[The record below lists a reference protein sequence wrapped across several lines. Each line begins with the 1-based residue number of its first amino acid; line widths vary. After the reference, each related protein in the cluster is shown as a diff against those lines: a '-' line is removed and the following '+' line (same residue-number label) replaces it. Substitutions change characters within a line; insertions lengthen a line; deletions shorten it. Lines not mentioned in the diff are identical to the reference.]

1 MTMKKTSRLLVV
13 VAFCWVGLGLAQ
25 EKPKDA
31 KAELQTLVTKVRAQL
46 QTGKRTEQDLAP
58 ALKEFDALIQEHKG
72 EKTDDV
78 ASIVRMKAMLYVEV
92 IKDTDKGVEI
102 LKQLKKDYPDTQSGK
117 IADSIIANVEARQKL
132 AVGKTFPDFNEK
144 DLEGKPLSIA
154 NYKGKLVLVDF
165 WATWCGPCVG
175 ELPNVLK
182 TYDKYHS
189 KGFEIIGV
197 SLDNDRDKLTQFIK
211 DKGVTWRQYFDG
223 KGWQNKLA
231 REYGIDS
238 IPATFLLDGAG
249 KIVARDLRGEEL
261 AAEVGQRLAKP

>member
-1 MTMKKTSRLLVV
+1 MKKTSLLLVV
-13 VAFCWVGLGLAQ
+13 AAFSWVVLGQAQ
-25 EKPKDA
+25 EKSKDA
-31 KAELQTLVTKVRAQL
+31 KAELQALVTKVRTQL
-46 QTGKRTEQDLAP
+46 QTGKRTETDLAP
-58 ALKEFDALIQEHKG
+58 ALKEFDDLIQEHKG
-72 EKTDDV
+72 EKTEDV
-78 ASIVRMKAMLYVEV
+78 ANIVRMKAMLYVEV

-102 LKQLKKDYPDTQSGK
+102 LKQLKKDYPDTQAGK
-117 IADSIIANVEARQKL
+117 IADSIIANVEARKKY
-132 AVGKTFPDFNEK
+132 AVGATFPDFNEK

-182 TYDKYHS
+182 TYEKYHS

-231 REYGIDS
+231 RQYGIDS
-238 IPATFLLDGAG
+238 IPATFLLDGTG
-249 KIVARDLRGEEL
+249 KILARDLRGEEL
-261 AAEVGQRLAKP
+261 ATEVGQRLAKP